1 MSVMLPDSVDAWRA
15 AAARRSF
22 AGTLPIAM
30 LKRLCEVLAST
41 AGELE
46 YRLDFGTDALGIDG
60 VDVHVQA
67 PLTLLCQRTLEPF
80 VLPVTVAIRLGLIR
94 REQDEA
100 GLPPECEP
108 LLVAEDGQLHP
119 ADVIEDE
126 LLLAVPLVPINPDSS
141 LPDAVLADDV
151 ADAAADEQQD
161 NPFAV
166 LRGLKQ

>member
-1 MSVMLPDSVDAWRA
+1 MLPDSVDAWRA

-22 AGTLPIAM
+22 AGALPIAT
-30 LKRLCEVLAST
+30 LTRLCEVLAGT
-41 AGELE
+41 GGELT
-46 YRLDFGTDALGIDG
+46 YQLDFGTDSLGIDG

-80 VLPVTVAIRLGLIR
+80 VLPVTVDVRLGLIR

-141 LPDAVLADDV
+141 LPDAVLADD
-151 ADAAADEQQD
+151 ADTAADEQQD

-166 LRGLKQ
+166 LRGLKR